1 MTNIAYPVFWA
12 VVDANQMT
20 ESYPTIQSLLRN
32 ASSYTDG
39 AIVLEIDPAEY
50 RTADATKDLAA
61 MWMEKMTLDDAL
73 PAMFEKYIGDEW
85 AEALAGRDDPF
96 GLQNSADRYH
106 DERVGE

>member
-1 MTNIAYPVFWA
+1 MTKINYGVFWV

-50 RTADATKDLAA
+50 RTGDVTEDLAA
-61 MWMEKMTLDDAL
+61 MWLDKMTLDDAL

-85 AEALAGRDDPF
+85 AEALASRDDPY
-96 GLQNSADRYH
+96 GAQNSADRYR